1 MRLSNLE
8 FIKLLP
14 EFMRD
19 DEAVKGLSAWLD
31 RLIPELVDKFKT
43 LPTWDSIDTMSEA
56 ELDDLA
62 WELNLPWYKAD
73 APIGTKRELIRSA
86 NDVHSTTGTKAAVEN
101 IIQTYFGDGK
111 VLEWFEYGGQPGY
124 FRVEST
130 NPTVNNERMTEFLH
144 LLSQVKRASSK
155 LESIE
160 INLSSR
166 MVLAA
171 GVALHEVSAERY
183 LIGPRPLH

>member
-31 RLIPELVDKFKT
+31 RLIPELVEKFKA

-56 ELDDLA
+56 ALDDLA

-73 APIGTKRELIRSA
+73 APIGTKRELIKSA
-86 NDVHSTTGTKAAVEN
+86 NNVHATTGTKAAVEN

-111 VLEWFEYGGQPGY
+111 VLEWFEYGGRPGC
-124 FRVEST
+124 FRVQST
-130 NPTVNNERMTEFLH
+130 NPSVNNERMTEFLR
-144 LLSQVKRASSK
+144 LLNQVKRATAK
-155 LESIE
+155 LEGIE
-160 INLSSR
+160 INLSSQ
-166 MVLAA
+166 MKLAA
-171 GVALHEVSAERY
+171 GVALHDVGAERY
-183 LIGPRPLH
+183 LIGPRPLD